1 MQPPATPAAP
11 PSWRFGFGRADISV
25 YEPGMTMMGWGVT
38 DNRAHGVAAPLLAR
52 AAVLA
57 AHDEGPP
64 FVFVVIDTMM
74 VTEALRLGALAALA
88 EAGLPAPPHAFI
100 LAATHTHS
108 GPSGFAHHLWTN
120 LSAPGFSPR
129 VFDGLVRG
137 IVAAV
142 RAAFAALAPGH
153 LALSVDRVPL
163 ADGTAFNR
171 SWFAYNRNPEVTPV
185 TRARRDEATDRLVTV
200 LRCHPPGGRL
210 VGLLQW
216 FGLHATTV
224 HSNHTAL
231 HPDYK
236 GLAALAL
243 EAAGLHVVLAQECCG
258 DVTPNHRKD
267 RRRGYEV
274 GSDDNDLESA
284 ACVAASQERHTRRLA
299 PDLPAAGAA
308 PELLSGPL
316 QMALRHVDFSRAHV
330 HPDFSPDGR
339 AHRTSPALLGLA
351 MAEGT
356 AEGPGPLRP
365 VRALN
370 RVLAALRR
378 RAGLDPKVP
387 FIELGKGRDGRLF
400 GSVPLTRTPPVDP
413 LFRWVRDGVRE
424 GRVPEGPWVPDVLPI
439 QLVRL
444 GRFAILAIP
453 FETTTV
459 AGRRLRALVAASVPG
474 VEHVVVS
481 TYAGAYVGYLTT
493 FEEYAVQHYEAAYNV
508 FGPHTLGALM
518 TAVRDLAGQL
528 GVVHEVGPAPRP
540 IDLATLEPLFFREPW
555 PAARTGR

>member
-1 MQPPATPAAP
+1 MRPPATTSSPA
-11 PSWRFGFGRADISV
+11 WRFGFGRADITV
-25 YEPGMTMMGWGVT
+25 YEPGMTMMGWGMT
-38 DNRAHGVAAPLLAR
+38 ENRALGVAAPLHAR
-52 AAVLA
+52 AAVL
-57 AHDEGPP
+57 GPVGTATP

-74 VTEALRLGALAALA
+74 VTEGLRLGALAALA
-88 EAGLPAPPHAFI
+88 AAGLVVSPHTFV

-142 RAAFAALAPGH
+142 RDAFAALAPGH
-153 LALSVDRVPL
+153 LALGVDRVPL

-185 TRARRDEATDRLVTV
+185 TRARRDEATDRLLTV
-200 LRCHPPGGRL
+200 LRCHAPDGRL

-258 DVTPNHRKD
+258 DVTPNHRRD
-267 RRRGYEV
+267 RRRGYDV
-274 GSDDNDLESA
+274 GPSDDDLESA
-284 ACVAASQERHTRRLA
+284 AHVAASQERHTRRLA
-299 PDLPAAGAA
+299 PDLPA
-308 PELLSGPL
+308 PEASPERLSGPL
-316 QMALRHVDFSRAHV
+316 QMAIRHVDFSRAHV

-339 AHRTSPALLGLA
+339 AQRTRPALLGLA

-365 VRALN
+365 ARALN
-370 RVLAALRR
+370 RALAALRR

-387 FIELGKGRDGRLF
+387 FLELSLGRDGRLF
-400 GSVPLTRTPPVDP
+400 GRVPLTRTPPVDP
-413 LFRWVRDGVRE
+413 LFRWVRDGIRE
-424 GRVPEGPWVPDVLPI
+424 GRVPPGSWVPQVLPI
-439 QLVRL
+439 QLIRL

-459 AGRRLRALVAASVPG
+459 AGRRLRALVADSLPG
-474 VEHVVVS
+474 VDHVVVS

-493 FEEYAVQHYEAAYNV
+493 FEEYAIQHYEAAYNV

-518 TAVRDLAGQL
+518 TAVRDICAQL
-528 GVVHEVGPAPRP
+528 GVVEEVGPAPAP
-540 IDLATLEPLFFREPW
+540 VDVSTLEPLLFREPW
-555 PAARTGR
+555 PSPRARR